1 MTEPLNSQ
9 RKTFSVCVP
18 AYNRAV
24 RLPALLDSVYAQ
36 DFKDFE
42 IIICEDDSP
51 ERPQIRTIA
60 QEYSERYPGTL
71 RYVENAT
78 NLGYDANVRRL
89 VELAGGEFCFFMGN
103 DDLMCAGALKAA
115 AELLTRYTNVG
126 VILRSYAWFDEV
138 PEKINQTVRYFTE
151 ERELSAGAEAIR
163 VCFRRSGVLSGYIV
177 HRDSAYAIATSK
189 FDGTLYY
196 QLHLTANVL
205 ATRNAVFT
213 PAVLVLC
220 RAGEPPE
227 FGASGCEKGKYVPGR
242 YTPQARLNMVAGA
255 LSIVAN
261 LKDSTGIDV
270 VADVEHDYAD
280 YFYPYIKD
288 QLGLSFHDFMRLYRA
303 YGRMGFDKYSMFHLY
318 CIAGYLLGE
327 ARTDGITRFAR
338 GILGRSPHFGIMAA
352 KKAGAK

>member
-1 MTEPLNSQ
+1 MTEISNNQ

-24 RLPALLDSVYAQ
+24 HLRALLDSVYAQ

-42 IIICEDDSP
+42 IVICEDDSP
-51 ERPQIRTIA
+51 ERSQIQAVARD
-60 QEYSERYPGTL
+60 YSERYPGTL
-71 RYVENAT
+71 RYIENAS
-78 NLGYDANVRRL
+78 NLGYDGNVRRL
-89 VELAGGEFCFFMGN
+89 VELADGEFCFFMGN
-103 DDLMCAGALKAA
+103 DDMMCAGALTCVSG
-115 AELLTRYTNVG
+115 LLGRYPNVG

-138 PEKINQTVRYFTE
+138 PEKINQTVRYFSE
-151 ERELSAGAEAIR
+151 EREFSAGAEAIR

-177 HRDSAYAIATSK
+177 HRDSAHAVATSK

-205 ATRNAVFT
+205 ATRNAVCT

-255 LSIVAN
+255 LSIVAG

-270 VADVEHDYAD
+270 IEDVEHDYAN

-288 QLGLSFHDFMRLYRA
+288 QLGLPFQEFMRLYRG
-303 YGRMGFDKYSMFHLY
+303 YGRMGFDKYPMFHLY

-327 ARTDGITRFAR
+327 ARADRMTRFIR
-338 GILGRSPHFGIMAA
+338 GILGRSPHFGVMSEKRAVA
-352 KKAGAK
+352 Q